1 VSELADLYAVQLSD
15 IAIAQS
21 KHRLSHLPEIELHTS
36 TKNDVA
42 AITKSLA
49 ETVARGASA
58 KKEINE
64 LEAAGHANDAAIARL
79 NKQLKTVIAPREAEA
94 LQHEIAT
101 CSQQRSQLDDRELE
115 LMELVDLCDR
125 EEAQVSSQL
134 AHAKQLDA
142 AAAEK
147 LAVAQ
152 REENQSLE
160 RLVQQRSAQALVVPA
175 SLLNTYEAKRKHRP
189 DGAIAKLSGPTC
201 GACHLDIAQGEIS
214 ALRALPETERPEC
227 PHCGCFIFFEVGY

>member
-1 VSELADLYAVQLSD
+1 MSELADLYAVQLSD

-134 AHAKQLDA
+134 AHAKQLHA

-175 SLLNTYEAKRKHRP
+175 SLLGTYEAKRKHRP

>member
-1 VSELADLYAVQLSD
+1 M
-15 IAIAQS
+15 
-21 KHRLSHLPEIELHTS
+21 
-36 TKNDVA
+36 
-42 AITKSLA
+42 
-49 ETVARGASA
+49 
-58 KKEINE
+58 
-64 LEAAGHANDAAIARL
+64 

-101 CSQQRSQLDDRELE
+101 CTQQRSQLDDRELE
-115 LMELVDLCDR
+115 LLESVDLCER
-125 EEAQVSSQL
+125 EQEQISLQL
-134 AHAKQLDA
+134 VHAEQQHA

-175 SLLNTYEAKRKHRP
+175 SLLGTYEAKRKHRP

-201 GACHLDIAQGEIS
+201 GACHLDIAQGKSVHFGRYPKPNAQS
-214 ALRALPETERPEC
+214 ARIAVASSFSTLGTDAVVVCGYFDSGSVVRFSRPS
-227 PHCGCFIFFEVGY
+227 FQF

>member
-1 VSELADLYAVQLSD
+1 MSELADLYAVQLSD

-21 KHRLSHLPEIELHTS
+21 KHRLSHLPEIELHRS
-36 TKNDVA
+36 TKSDVA
-42 AITKSLA
+42 AITKSL
-49 ETVARGASA
+49 EEVVARAQA
-58 KKEINE
+58 AANEIAE
-64 LEAAGHANDAAIARL
+64 LEVAGHANDATIARL

-101 CSQQRSQLDDRELE
+101 CTQQRSQLDDRELE
-115 LMELVDLCDR
+115 LMELVDLCVS

-134 AHAKQLDA
+134 VHAKQLHA
-142 AAAEK
+142 VSAEK

-152 REENQSLE
+152 REENETLD
-160 RLVQQRSAQALVVPA
+160 RLVKERSAQALVVPA

-214 ALRALPETERPEC
+214 ALRALPESERPEC